1 MCAPPRDPIFRKRS
15 PKLGKRAVSTLR
27 ACGLVAVVLLAAAAL
42 APSRAQQAAPTAS
55 GQGTTQVQEDTQA
68 VRTREFLGLGR
79 MPDAKRATEG
89 AKIFGPTCG
98 FCHGADARG
107 GTGPDLLRSPVV
119 LDDNQG
125 EILGPMVREG
135 RPAQGMPAF
144 PTFTEDQLRDIAEFL
159 HLQVELAANRGTY
172 KILNVVT
179 GDAKAGEAYF
189 NGAGKCGTCHSTT
202 GTGDLAHI
210 GSKME
215 ASDLQQ
221 AFLYPGA
228 RGFSEGGPKSPQK
241 ATVTLPDGK
250 TIIGTVKHQDDFYIS
265 LYDAEGN
272 YHSMVLEKSVTV
284 QLEDKLVFHRQ
295 MLDKYTNTQ
304 MHNLTAYLVTLK

>member
-1 MCAPPRDPIFRKRS
+1 MLPLEA
-15 PKLGKRAVSTLR
+15 
-27 ACGLVAVVLLAAAAL
+27 LVAVALLAAAA
-42 APSRAQQAAPTAS
+42 ATPSRAQQAAPPTS
-55 GQGTTQVQEDTQA
+55 EQGTTEIQESTQA

-79 MPDAKRATEG
+79 MPDAKMASEG
-89 AKIFGPTCG
+89 AKLFGPTCG
-98 FCHGADARG
+98 FCHGTDARG

-135 RPAQGMPAF
+135 RPAKGMPAF
-144 PTFTEDQLRDIAEFL
+144 PSFTDDQLRDIAEFL

-172 KILNVVT
+172 KLLNVVT

-189 NGAGKCGTCHSTT
+189 NGAGKCGTCHST
-202 GTGDLAHI
+202 TGDLAHI

-228 RGFSEGGPKSPQK
+228 RGFSEGGPKSPPK

-250 TIIGTVKHQDDFYIS
+250 TIVGTVKHHDDFYIS

-272 YHSMVLEKSVTV
+272 YYSITLGKGVTV
-284 QLEDKLVFHRQ
+284 QMEDKLVFHRQ
-295 MLDKYTNTQ
+295 LLDKYTNKQ
-304 MHNLTAYLVTLK
+304 MHDLTAYLVTLK

>member
-1 MCAPPRDPIFRKRS
+1 MCALECNHVSKIRPPRARS
-15 PKLGKRAVSTLR
+15 RAIPVLR
-27 ACGLVAVVLLAAAAL
+27 ACGAVVVVLLAAV
-42 APSRAQQAAPTAS
+42 APSRPQQAKPAAS
-55 GQGTTQVQEDTQA
+55 GQGAAETQEDSRA
-68 VRTREFLGLGR
+68 VRTREFLGLGK
-79 MPDAKRATEG
+79 MPDARMAAEG

-98 FCHGADARG
+98 FCHGVDARG
-107 GTGPDLLRSPVV
+107 ATGPDLLRSPVV

-125 EILGPMVREG
+125 EVIGPMVREG
-135 RPAQGMPAF
+135 RPSKGMPAF
-144 PTFTEDQLRDIAEFL
+144 PSFTDDQLRDIAEFL

-179 GDAKAGEAYF
+179 GDAKAGKAYF
-189 NGAGKCGTCHSTT
+189 NGAGKCSTCHSTT
-202 GTGDLAHI
+202 SDLAHI

-228 RGFSEGGPKSPQK
+228 RGFSEEGPKSPPN

-250 TIIGTVKHQDDFYIS
+250 TITGTVKHQDDFYIS

-272 YHSMVLEKSVTV
+272 YHSIALEKDVKV
-284 QLEDKLVFHRQ
+284 QFEDKLLFHRQ

-304 MHNLTAYLVTLK
+304 MHDLTAYLVTLK

>member
-1 MCAPPRDPIFRKRS
+1 MLPLKA
-15 PKLGKRAVSTLR
+15 LV
-27 ACGLVAVVLLAAAAL
+27 VAVVLLAAAAM
-42 APSRAQQAAPTAS
+42 APSRAQQATPPANGKAPT
-55 GQGTTQVQEDTQA
+55 QVPTKVQEDTQA

-79 MPDAKRATEG
+79 MPDAKKAAEG
-89 AKIFGPTCG
+89 AKLFGPTCG

-107 GTGPDLLRSPVV
+107 GTGPDLLRSPIV

-125 EILGPMVREG
+125 EILAPTVREG
-135 RPAQGMPAF
+135 RPAKGMPAF
-144 PTFTEDQLRDIAEFL
+144 PTFTDDQLRDIAEFL

-172 KILNVVT
+172 KLLNVVT

-189 NGAGKCGTCHSTT
+189 KGAGKCSTCHSP
-202 GTGDLAHI
+202 TGDLAHI

-228 RGFSEGGPKSPQK
+228 RGFFEEEPKSPPK

-250 TIIGTVKHQDDFYIS
+250 SIVGTVKHQDDFYIS

-272 YHSMVLEKSVTV
+272 YHSVVLDKSVKV
-284 QLEDKLVFHRQ
+284 QVEDNLVFHRE

-304 MHNLTAYLVTLK
+304 MHDLTAYLVTLK